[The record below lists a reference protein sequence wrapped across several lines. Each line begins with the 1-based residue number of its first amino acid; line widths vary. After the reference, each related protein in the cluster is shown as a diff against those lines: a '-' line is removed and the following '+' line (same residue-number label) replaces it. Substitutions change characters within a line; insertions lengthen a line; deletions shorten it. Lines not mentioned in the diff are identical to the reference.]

1 MNFNYLSES
10 EAQEV
15 LDSVKDTIDFKP
27 NYGSRVEIYNQLAQF
42 LGDKLD
48 ALVLFEQS
56 SEDSSKYIES
66 VHIQKYDGSIWIFA
80 DELKINDLYMSDDKA
95 GIKEL
100 VDELVDAFYNEM
112 KRKRIIKESRL
123 GEATKLTPHMKDII
137 KDRAMSDFEDGT
149 PLTDDEALEW
159 FSTDKDIPSELAD
172 EIHYKV
178 TRIAS
183 VSKDGEHND
192 IDPKLLPKK
201 YEQLFESTKLH
212 ESEDRLKFSKV
223 KEDYEFYKKPNGKIG
238 VDKVLQTTR
247 RSGRIMHGDT
257 SLDQARGFAKK
268 RIPFDQMSTVDK
280 QAARSAFDEL
290 KSNGTLDKVA
300 KEFNTSPRADVVPKA
315 SGDVADVYYDDNKTG
330 VPDERIDLA
339 ESALFERL
347 LRKSN

>member
-112 KRKRIIKESRL
+112 KRKHIIKESRL

-172 EIHYKV
+172 DAATYYILSYYNVDCDDEYLDEAFRRAK
-178 TRIAS
+178 RE
-183 VSKDGEHND
+183 K
-192 IDPKLLPKK
+192 
-201 YEQLFESTKLH
+201 
-212 ESEDRLKFSKV
+212 RLKERSWK
-223 KEDYEFYKKPNGKIG
+223 D
-238 VDKVLQTTR
+238 LQ
-247 RSGRIMHGDT
+247 S
-257 SLDQARGFAKK
+257 
-268 RIPFDQMSTVDK
+268 
-280 QAARSAFDEL
+280 
-290 KSNGTLDKVA
+290 
-300 KEFNTSPRADVVPKA
+300 
-315 SGDVADVYYDDNKTG
+315 DDNYELTK
-330 VPDERIDLA
+330 DD
-339 ESALFERL
+339 
-347 LRKSN
+347 

>member
-48 ALVLFEQS
+48 VLVLFEQS

-172 EIHYKV
+172 DAATYYILSYYNVDCDDEYLDEAFRRAK
-178 TRIAS
+178 RE
-183 VSKDGEHND
+183 K
-192 IDPKLLPKK
+192 
-201 YEQLFESTKLH
+201 
-212 ESEDRLKFSKV
+212 RLKERSWK
-223 KEDYEFYKKPNGKIG
+223 D
-238 VDKVLQTTR
+238 LQ
-247 RSGRIMHGDT
+247 S
-257 SLDQARGFAKK
+257 
-268 RIPFDQMSTVDK
+268 
-280 QAARSAFDEL
+280 
-290 KSNGTLDKVA
+290 
-300 KEFNTSPRADVVPKA
+300 
-315 SGDVADVYYDDNKTG
+315 DDNYELTK
-330 VPDERIDLA
+330 DD
-339 ESALFERL
+339 
-347 LRKSN
+347 

>member
-172 EIHYKV
+172 DAATYYILSYYNVDCDDEYLDEAFRRAK
-178 TRIAS
+178 RE
-183 VSKDGEHND
+183 K
-192 IDPKLLPKK
+192 
-201 YEQLFESTKLH
+201 
-212 ESEDRLKFSKV
+212 RLK
-223 KEDYEFYKKPNGKIG
+223 E
-238 VDKVLQTTR
+238 
-247 RSGRIMHGDT
+247 RSWKDFQ
-257 SLDQARGFAKK
+257 S
-268 RIPFDQMSTVDK
+268 
-280 QAARSAFDEL
+280 
-290 KSNGTLDKVA
+290 
-300 KEFNTSPRADVVPKA
+300 
-315 SGDVADVYYDDNKTG
+315 DDNYELTK
-330 VPDERIDLA
+330 DD
-339 ESALFERL
+339 
-347 LRKSN
+347 